1 MRGLRS
7 ALWCPPPQ
15 RSAKVFPTQR
25 SPVQGFCHSASL
37 SVRVPLPAPEALS
50 SPRVLGGEGAPCSSF
65 YCCTQ
70 WCCWSVAQS
79 HPTLCNPM
87 DCSTPAFPV
96 LHHLLEL
103 VQTQVHR
110 VGDAIQPSHPL
121 SSTSPAFNLFQHQGV
136 FQWVSSLHQV
146 PKYWSFNFSI
156 GPSNEYSGLI
166 SFRID

>member
-79 HPTLCNPM
+79 HPTLCNPL

-121 SSTSPAFNLFQHQGV
+121 SSPGLLLPAIFLSIRVCSNESALRIR
-136 FQWVSSLHQV
+136 W
-146 PKYWSFNFSI
+146 PKYWSFGIS
-156 GPSNEYSGLI
+156 PSNEYITLY
-166 SFRID
+166 